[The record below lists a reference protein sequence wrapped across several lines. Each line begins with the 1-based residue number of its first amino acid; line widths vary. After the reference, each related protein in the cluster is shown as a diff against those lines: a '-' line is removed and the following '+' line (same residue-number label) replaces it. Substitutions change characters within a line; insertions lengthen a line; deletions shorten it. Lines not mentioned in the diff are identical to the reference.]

1 MAATGLHCR
10 TSACVCAPRS
20 PITSNCDAFI
30 SRYFTAD
37 PVRTQ
42 FLAGRAVTRVC
53 GGNHIG
59 PGGQSVGGYYLRDS
73 EMTCEVE
80 EKKGVVHI
88 RGEMTIYGAALLKE
102 QFLTVAE
109 SQTKKC
115 TVDLAEVSEIDTTGL
130 QMLLIAHRDC
140 VARGVK
146 FALANP
152 SGVVRETLDLLKIND
167 LPVATRSVRP

>member
-1 MAATGLHCR
+1 
-10 TSACVCAPRS
+10 
-20 PITSNCDAFI
+20 
-30 SRYFTAD
+30 
-37 PVRTQ
+37 
-42 FLAGRAVTRVC
+42 
-53 GGNHIG
+53 
-59 PGGQSVGGYYLRDS
+59 
-73 EMTCEVE
+73 MTCEVE
-80 EKKGVVHI
+80 KKKGVVHI

-102 QFLTVAE
+102 QFLTVTA

-146 FALANP
+146 FSLANP